1 MIKILK
7 NSIYVILSLSS
18 FFLVVL
24 LFKNDKT
31 KFIKEVVINSEKK
44 FLNKTQIEK
53 LILQELEVDSMIKN
67 INTIEKNILL
77 NPYVKKLKL
86 YQDLNNRLLVDI
98 VQFNPI
104 ARIVSEKDKDLY
116 VDLDGNI
123 FPTSIKFSERVILI
137 HIDDN
142 LNFNFRNINSTDFGQ
157 KIFSLI
163 IYIRNNDFLKRII
176 SEIDIKEDKNIIIY
190 PQVSKQ
196 KIIFGYPVKIDD
208 KFNKLI
214 FFYKNILPAKGWNT
228 YRSVNLKFENQ
239 IVCNKNA

>member
-31 KFIKEVVINSEKK
+31 KFIKEAVINSEKK

-214 FFYKNILPAKGWNT
+214 FFYKKILPAKGWNT